1 MEDGLDITGFCKAPH
16 VGCFFFFRMSHFD
29 SKILYEKQ
37 RTLHSQNNS
46 EKEQSRGI
54 HTIAFQIL

>member
-1 MEDGLDITGFCKAPH
+1 MW
-16 VGCFFFFRMSHFD
+16 VVFFFFRMSHFD